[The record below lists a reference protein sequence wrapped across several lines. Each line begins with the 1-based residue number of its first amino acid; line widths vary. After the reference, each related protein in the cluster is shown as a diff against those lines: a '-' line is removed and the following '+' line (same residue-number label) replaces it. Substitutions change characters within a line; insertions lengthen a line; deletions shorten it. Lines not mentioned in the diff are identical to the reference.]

1 MAKIKKEDQNFLSG
15 SLSLKISLCAILK
28 TSKMRMKRERKRK
41 RENMS
46 KIKEM
51 MIMMKI
57 TVIRKRKIYKKSLLL
72 LLELKSRIKRFQL
85 KLKAIKGVFTNLL
98 LEQTKTSFKEN
109 RW

>member
-1 MAKIKKEDQNFLSG
+1 
-15 SLSLKISLCAILK
+15 
-28 TSKMRMKRERKRK
+28 MRMKRERRRK

-57 TVIRKRKIYKKSLLL
+57 TVIRKRKIYKNSLLL
-72 LLELKSRIKRFQL
+72 LLEIKSRIKRFQL
-85 KLKAIKGVFTNLL
+85 KAIKGVFSNLL